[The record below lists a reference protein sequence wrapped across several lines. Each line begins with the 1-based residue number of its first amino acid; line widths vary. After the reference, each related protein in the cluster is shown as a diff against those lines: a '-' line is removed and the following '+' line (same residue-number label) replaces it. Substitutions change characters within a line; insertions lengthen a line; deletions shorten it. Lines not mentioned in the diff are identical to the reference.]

1 MTGGPDKEQGTN
13 KPPPTRRVKE
23 RSKGDTTCPTTSQN
37 PSHWYLS
44 LLSKLRA
51 TRKGSESEWLAKD
64 NPETNPIIIKPK
76 TGSHMAEQVSWVPL
90 PYCSPPG
97 WPFPIQSL
105 ALSAHV
111 SSDNSFLSVRQEPT
125 FGPWKGS
132 PFLQQCD
139 IWNSFVLSLQ
149 FFYTFELF
157 QKWNFIFKNP
167 FSHVFHVVLTVA
179 SWPAYRFLKRQVRWS
194 GIPISFR
201 IFHSL
206 LGLPFLGIGKKTDLF
221 QSCGHCWVFQIC
233 WHIECSTFTASSFR
247 IWNSS
252 TGIPS
257 HPLALFIVM
266 LSKVPNRK
274 KSRSRLYIVTL
285 LN

>member
-1 MTGGPDKEQGTN
+1 MINSSYCCKMLIVGTFDVHTDWNHPPWPGIILTICMCCFMTGGPDKEQGTN

-51 TRKGSESEWLAKD
+51 IRKGSESEWLAKD

-111 SSDNSFLSVRQEPT
+111 YLQTIHFWVLDKSPLLGPGRGPPFCNSVTYEIHLYY
-125 FGPWKGS
+125 
-132 PFLQQCD
+132 L
-139 IWNSFVLSLQ
+139 
-149 FFYTFELF
+149 Y
-157 QKWNFIFKNP
+157 NFSIHLNFFKNEI
-167 FSHVFHVVLTVA
+167 L
-179 SWPAYRFLKRQVRWS
+179 FLK
-194 GIPISFR
+194 I
-201 IFHSL
+201 L
-206 LGLPFLGIGKKTDLF
+206 L
-221 QSCGHCWVFQIC
+221 VM
-233 WHIECSTFTASSFR
+233 CS
-247 IWNSS
+247 
-252 TGIPS
+252 
-257 HPLALFIVM
+257 M
-266 LSKVPNRK
+266 
-274 KSRSRLYIVTL
+274 
-285 LN
+285 